1 MLSADS
7 RNVRLLRLLL
17 TLAFCGVSIFRF
29 ALEANA
35 QKKFTPKDTGKADV
49 GATKTTASKRGT
61 RTRPRQTS
69 PNTVKTEAS
78 VESDKFLNLGDEFL
92 KKDKLN
98 AAEAAYKE
106 AVNLWSGNGEALLE
120 LGYLYIDRK
129 PQEVGAILSRLRGV
143 NSGLAGLLQ
152 AEITKSKQQRDH

>member
-1 MLSADS
+1 MLGVDFK
-7 RNVRLLRLLL
+7 NLRLLRLLL
-17 TLAFCGVSIFRF
+17 TFAFCTVCTLTVTS
-29 ALEANA
+29 EARA
-35 QKKFTPKDTGKADV
+35 QLAPIARPKPTPAKPNPG
-49 GATKTTASKRGT
+49 
-61 RTRPRQTS
+61 RTRVRVRQTS
-69 PNTVKTEAS
+69 PTAPRTDAS

-92 KKDKLN
+92 KKEKWN

-106 AVNLWSGNGEALLE
+106 AVSVWSGNGEALLE

-129 PQEVGAILSRLRGV
+129 PQDVGPILSKLRGV